1 MTKSDDDYE
10 KTTTSRRRLRL
21 KKQTRSVTAKQINR
35 PLNVSHVKARIDTGL
50 KKKSESNSSGKGK
63 RLVKTYVK
71 KKMLPLPE
79 LTTLKDLIKLGKRIK
94 QGQRFVRIDN
104 DSLKRCCDHLQELD
118 DLIGLEML
126 KSTVFD
132 QLVYFL
138 QKLDKITNNEYLH
151 TMLAGPPGV
160 GKTTVARILGKIYA
174 CLGVIENP
182 KSIFKI
188 AHREDLVASY
198 LGQTATKTLALLKS
212 CLGGVLFIDEV
223 YSLGSGKEGKDSFSK
238 EAVDTLCGFLSEN
251 AGKFICI
258 IAGYE
263 KDIERCFFN
272 LNKGLKSR
280 FQWVH
285 VLEPYSGTQLN
296 KIFLSQ
302 INDIGWTVEEKDK
315 REIENVFQDETL
327 FENGQGRAI
336 KNFLFKCKIAHSK
349 RLLRE
354 QNKKNGCLS
363 IQDIQDAVKSR
374 ANTHDESTHNF
385 QSMFL

>member
-1 MTKSDDDYE
+1 MFYIVQYFFFKLE
-10 KTTTSRRRLRL
+10 KCNGRRVIFFKRKIKDEL
-21 KKQTRSVTAKQINR
+21 KINHSVNISHVTAR
-35 PLNVSHVKARIDTGL
+35 VDTGL
-50 KKKSESNSSGKGK
+50 VARRHRKQK
-63 RLVKTYVK
+63 RLVKTYIK
-71 KKMLPLPE
+71 KKKLSLPHLHN
-79 LTTLKDLIKLGKRIK
+79 LKDLIVLAQKIK
-94 QGQRFVRIDN
+94 QGDRFVRIDN
-104 DSLKRCCDHLQELD
+104 AALKRACEHLQALD
-118 DLIGLEML
+118 KLVGLETL

-138 QKLDKITNNEYLH
+138 QKLDKITNDEYLH

-160 GKTTVARILGKIYA
+160 GKTTVAKILGKIYA

-198 LGQTATKTLALLKS
+198 LGQTATKTLALLNS

-223 YSLGSGKEGKDSFSK
+223 YALGSGKEGKDSFSK

-258 IAGYE
+258 IAGYQI
-263 KDIERCFFN
+263 DIERCFFN

-285 VLEPYSGTQLN
+285 VLEPYSGTQMN

-302 INDIGWTVEEKDK
+302 IVKIGWTVDKNDKEK
-315 REIENVFQDETL
+315 IEAVFQEDTL

-349 RLLRE
+349 RLLCE
-354 QNKKNGCLS
+354 ENGTPGCLS
-363 IQDIQDAVKSR
+363 IKDVQEAAKSHKR
-374 ANTHDESTHNF
+374 DDNDDKHF

>member
-1 MTKSDDDYE
+1 MKKNDDDYV
-10 KTTTSRRRLRL
+10 KTTSSRKLRL
-21 KKQTRSVTAKQINR
+21 KKKINR
-35 PLNVSHVKARIDTGL
+35 PLNMSHVKARIDTGL
-50 KKKSESNSSGKGK
+50 ARRGGGKQ
-63 RLVKTYVK
+63 RLVKTYVEK
-71 KKMLPLPE
+71 KKKPLPQ
-79 LTTLKDLIKLGKRIK
+79 LRTLKDLIALAEQIK
-94 QGQRFVRIDN
+94 QGDRFVRIDN
-104 DSLKRCCDHLQELD
+104 AALKRACNHLQELD
-118 DLIGLEML
+118 KLIGLETL

-132 QLVYFL
+132 QLIYFL
-138 QKLDKITNNEYLH
+138 QKLDKITNDEYLH

-198 LGQTATKTLALLKS
+198 LGQTATKTLALLNS

-223 YSLGSGKEGKDSFSK
+223 YALGSGREGKDSFSK

-296 KIFLSQ
+296 SIFLSQ
-302 INDIGWTVEEKDK
+302 VKAIGWTIDTHDDDKIEK
-315 REIENVFQDETL
+315 VFQEEAL

-349 RLLRE
+349 RLLHEENETPGR
-354 QNKKNGCLS
+354 LS
-363 IQDIQDAVKSR
+363 IKDIQEAAKS
-374 ANTHDESTHNF
+374 HSSTDDNDHKHF